1 MKRSFLAMLLI
12 LPMST
17 EVSALVVDITYN
29 DNSAQGTE
37 EGFFDLT
44 LGAARRA
51 AFERALEIW
60 TTQLDGTVELEINA

>member
-1 MKRSFLAMLLI
+1 MLLT

-17 EVSALVVDITYN
+17 EVSALVVNIDYK
-29 DNSAQGTE
+29 DNNTPGLE